1 MGTQVDE
8 LISLLQRSL
17 GQTLQI
23 LSALR
28 DAELDESSGHICAM
42 GGSAQDLLAH
52 NVDHERMHVG
62 QVYTARYN
70 QKQMQFSRVD
80 RMAAETLRAR
90 AELMASLIGLPD
102 AALDAPMA
110 EDAWTIRQ
118 MIEHTIYWERH
129 SMDELARTTLRGRL
143 PAIDAIDVRD
153 PVYGALPAVE

>member
-8 LISLLQRSL
+8 LIGLLQRSL

-28 DAELDESSGHICAM
+28 DAELDDPSGHICAM
-42 GGSAQDLLAH
+42 GGGVQDLLAH

-90 AELMASLIGLPD
+90 AELLASLIGLPD
-102 AALDAPMA
+102 DALDAPMA

-118 MIEHTIYWERH
+118 MIEHTVYWERH
-129 SMDELARTTLRGRL
+129 SMDELARTTLRERL
-143 PAIDAIDVRD
+143 PEIEAIEVRD
-153 PVYGALPAVE
+153 PVYGALPRPG